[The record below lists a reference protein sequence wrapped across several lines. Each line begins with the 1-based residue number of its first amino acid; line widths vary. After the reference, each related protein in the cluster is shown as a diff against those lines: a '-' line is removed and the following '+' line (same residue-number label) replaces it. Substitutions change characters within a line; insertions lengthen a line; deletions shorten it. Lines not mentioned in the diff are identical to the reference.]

1 MLIQVLSM
9 FGAVLMLGAYV
20 ALQLKRLTT
29 DSLAYQ
35 VLNFVGATLLTIAAV
50 TVRQA
55 GLIAI
60 EGAWAVISL
69 AAMVRVIVSRRAT

>member
-20 ALQLKRLTT
+20 ALQLKRLTA

-55 GLIAI
+55 GLIVI

-69 AAMVRVIVSRRAT
+69 WGIWRVTR

>member
-20 ALQLKRLTT
+20 LLQLKRLTA
-29 DSLAYQ
+29 DSLLYQ
-35 VLNFVGATLLTIAAV
+35 LLNFVGATLLTIAAV

-69 AAMVRVIVSRRAT
+69 WGIWRVTR